1 MRCSPSLAR
10 RRARSPG
17 QLDAENVSSSVYV
30 VGLAPS
36 ITALAR
42 RSGSQKSSA
51 SFARKV
57 GSTAKSQPPAPLGT
71 SEAGFQSSSKSKVGV
86 IGAIFAIAPK
96 IFPGS
101 AAGVQIVQIG
111 ICARRAPIRSR
122 HGCSRNRVADGQRCE
137 KSCRQLALGRAQV
150 GMASFGVGTDGFL
163 YLP

>member
-1 MRCSPSLAR
+1 MSHEGRIRQPELMLVPSCSQNEMFAVAR
-10 RRARSPG
+10 RDGARAVRPIRRR
-17 QLDAENVSSSVYV
+17 EVNSSVYV

-42 RSGSQKSSA
+42 RSGSQNSSA

-57 GSTAKSQPPAPLGT
+57 GSTAKSQPPAPLRTGD
-71 SEAGFQSSSKSKVGV
+71 AGFQSSSKSRVGV

-96 IFPGS
+96 IFPGG

-111 ICARRAPIRSR
+111 ICARRAPIRIR

-137 KSCRQLALGRAQV
+137 KSCRNLR
-150 GMASFGVGTDGFL
+150 
-163 YLP
+163 

>member
-10 RRARSPG
+10 RCARSPG
-17 QLDAENVSSSVYV
+17 QSDGAKVIPSVYV

-51 SFARKV
+51 SFARND
-57 GSTAKSQPPAPLGT
+57 GSTAKSQPPAPLRTG
-71 SEAGFQSSSKSKVGV
+71 EAGFQSSSKSRVGV

-101 AAGVQIVQIG
+101 AAGIQIVQIG
-111 ICARRAPIRSR
+111 ICARRAPIRIR

-137 KSCRQLALGRAQV
+137 KSCRQLALGRAQA
-150 GMASFGVGTDGFL
+150 GMASFGVGTDRFP